1 MCQLKY
7 GDGAD
12 QWLREGFSVAKRID
26 STKRHFDESHKRER
40 AEDAIAHL
48 AHSRPL
54 PLTPNCKYAQTFT
67 VDVCVYHY
75 CFYIK
80 G

>member
-48 AHSRPL
+48 ARPPPP
-54 PLTPNCKYAQTFT
+54 PLTPNHKHAQTFT
-67 VDVCVYHY
+67 VDFCVYILI
-75 CFYIK
+75 FF
-80 G
+80 